1 MTMTMI
7 DEKTQLLPN
16 LFDLFLFS
24 DSASAVD
31 VLCWNY
37 LSMKPKKSNY
47 LSSIVDCDA
56 KFGFVLFSPQNL
68 CMFWFNVCE
77 IEWEHGHLVVIIF
90 LSRWTFPLRLEVRI
104 GKHWWKRQ
112 RECEWSAERDKLI
125 VSHVWLLKVKIY
137 VWICQAFHLFLFCCC
152 LCCCWV
158 VLSALVFSSTFG
170 CCCYQEGEG
179 DCDCY
184 RWNVKSK
191 VTSVTLNVRVW
202 KAAKMVKRWRSGVW
216 G

>member
-68 CMFWFNVCE
+68 CLCWFNVCE

-90 LSRWTFPLRLEVRI
+90 LSGWTFPLRLEVRI

-137 VWICQAFHLFLFCCC
+137 VKSVNESIHFICSYSVAVCAAAELSWVLWFSLQHLD
-152 LCCCWV
+152 V
-158 VLSALVFSSTFG
+158 VVFKK
-170 CCCYQEGEG
+170 E
-179 DCDCY
+179 
-184 RWNVKSK
+184 
-191 VTSVTLNVRVW
+191 
-202 KAAKMVKRWRSGVW
+202 KATVIVIDEV
-216 G
+216 